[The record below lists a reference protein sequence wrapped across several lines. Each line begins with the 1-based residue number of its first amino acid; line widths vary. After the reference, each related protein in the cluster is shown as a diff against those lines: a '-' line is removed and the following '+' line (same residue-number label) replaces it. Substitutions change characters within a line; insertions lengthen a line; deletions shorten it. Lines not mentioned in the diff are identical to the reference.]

1 MKECLNDRVKS
12 YLSKDV
18 HPMFI
23 NGKEVFGTGDLIEI
37 VNPATEETFAKVSV
51 AGPAEVDLAV
61 DAAKKAFEG
70 SWSKLSPADR
80 ELMLLR
86 LADKIEE
93 HAEHLAQI
101 VTMENGKP
109 VGQALSSDV
118 LGAAKIFR
126 YYAGWSTKIT
136 GETLDISMKQKP
148 GNHNFAFTLRE
159 PVGVVAAIV
168 PWNFP
173 LSIASWK
180 IAPALAAGCTVVLKS
195 SEATPISSLY
205 LAELFQ
211 SLDFPPGVF
220 NVVTGPGSITG
231 NHLIKHK
238 DVNKIVFT
246 GSTGVGKMIGKAAID
261 NVIPVS
267 LELGG
272 KSPAIVF
279 NDADLDAAAK
289 GVAAGIFR
297 NAGQVCVA
305 GSRLYVQSDVYDDF
319 VDRVSQLG
327 RKMKLSHGFD
337 PEVEIGPLSTR
348 SHFKGVCN
356 YIEQGKNEGAELFV
370 GGNNPK
376 DKGFYME
383 PTIFKANQN
392 DHMIIQEEI
401 FGPVLVALP
410 FEDQYDALSKANNSV
425 FGLAGTI
432 WTKDIDK
439 ALSCVNQLQSGLI
452 SVNAPVRSE
461 PHLPLGGYKQS
472 GIGKDMGREG
482 LLGYTK
488 TKSVNIVYKA

>member
-1 MKECLNDRVKS
+1 MQDYLNDRIKS
-12 YLSKDV
+12 YLSKEV

-23 NGKEVFGTGDLIEI
+23 DGKEVFGTGAFQDV
-37 VNPATEETFAKVSV
+37 VNPATELTFAKISM
-51 AGPAEVDLAV
+51 AGEAEVDLAV
-61 DAAKKAFEG
+61 KSAKNAFNN
-70 SWSKLSPADR
+70 SWSKMRPSER
-80 ELMLLR
+80 ELLLLR
-86 LADKIEE
+86 LADKIED

-109 VGQALSSDV
+109 YGQALSSDV
-118 LGAAKIFR
+118 MGAAKIFR
-126 YYAGWSTKIT
+126 YFAGWATKIT

-180 IAPALAAGCTVVLKS
+180 IAPALAAGCTVVLKP
-195 SEATPISSLY
+195 SEATPLSSLY

-211 SLDFPPGVF
+211 ELDFPPGVF
-220 NVVTGPGSITG
+220 NVLTGSGSAVG
-231 NHLIKHK
+231 SKLVNHP
-238 DVNKIVFT
+238 DVDKIVFT
-246 GSTGVGKMIGKAAID
+246 GSTGVGKIIGKAA
-261 NVIPVS
+261 VEKMVPVS

-279 NDADLDAAAK
+279 KDADLETAAK

-297 NAGQVCVA
+297 NSGQVCVA
-305 GSRLYVQSDVYDDF
+305 GSRLYVEAEVYDDF
-319 VDRVSQLG
+319 VNEIAQLG
-327 RKMKLSHGFD
+327 KKMKLSHGFD

-348 SHFKGVCN
+348 AHFKDVCN
-356 YIEQGKNEGAELFV
+356 YIDSGKSEGATLFS
-370 GGNNPK
+370 GGTNPME
-376 DKGFYME
+376 KGFFVE
-383 PTIFKANQN
+383 PTIFKTHQN
-392 DHMIIQEEI
+392 EKMIVQEEI
-401 FGPVLVALP
+401 FGPVLVAIP
-410 FEDQYDALSKANNSV
+410 FDSKSDALEKANDSIY
-425 FGLAGTI
+425 GLAGTI

-439 ALSCVNQLQSGLI
+439 AISCVKQLESGLI

-472 GIGKDMGREG
+472 GIGKDMGLEG

-488 TKSVNIVYKA
+488 TKSVNIVYSS